1 MTPRQL
7 RRAAERTAKKA
18 ARKAGFP
25 NTTAAAPSSPAQTEP
40 PPPPYTGF
48 LNRVKAEAAAANDP
62 GPLTPLDIPE
72 PGFPFPSLTSI
83 SPARSEASR
92 MNGALSQGPLTAATK
107 SISAQNH
114 TVHGLA
120 RHDDANFKILACEE
134 AAAFI
139 AFNQSLIDEH
149 QPATPTEAI
158 LVQTMAQSHWLTL
171 RSHRLQDTCIDPDTG
186 AVTDEKKF
194 TLYMRY
200 QTTHKRAFHKS
211 LNDLTKLRGE
221 KRKAELG
228 FEAQKVASEQH
239 EMKKQ
244 SLYWDILRKDVAACS
259 ELSALAAQNTEAG
272 RANPG
277 FEAKYEAELAKR
289 GLTKNH
295 WQAASKAAA

>member
-7 RRAAERTAKKA
+7 RRAAERTAQKA

-25 NTTAAAPSSPAQTEP
+25 NNTTTAAPSSPAQTE

-92 MNGALSQGPLTAATK
+92 MNGALSQGPLTDATK

-120 RHDDANFKILACEE
+120 RHNDANSKILACEE
-134 AAAFI
+134 AATFI

-171 RSHRLQDTCIDPDTG
+171 RSQRLQDTCIDPETG

-194 TLYMRY
+194 SLYMRY

-211 LNDLTKLRGE
+211 LNDLTKLRSE

-244 SLYWDILRKDVAACS
+244 SLYWDILKKDVAACR

-295 WQAASKAAA
+295 WGAAAKAAA